1 MRSDG
6 CEGHDSQTWDGN
18 MCVKHGTCNV
28 VCQRE
33 GYDRGRCYVTVC
45 RCYKNCTDL
54 PIQAYVI
61 LCMLDRCY
69 GYESMHYNI
78 SKLRGYLHAH
88 NKGFVLD
95 GVISLA
101 LFCPLLLDYD

>member
-1 MRSDG
+1 MTNMGKVQVGTNKTLICLWLVMLLVLSSEEMGSDG

-54 PIQAYVI
+54 PI
-61 LCMLDRCY
+61 
-69 GYESMHYNI
+69 
-78 SKLRGYLHAH
+78 
-88 NKGFVLD
+88 
-95 GVISLA
+95 
-101 LFCPLLLDYD
+101 